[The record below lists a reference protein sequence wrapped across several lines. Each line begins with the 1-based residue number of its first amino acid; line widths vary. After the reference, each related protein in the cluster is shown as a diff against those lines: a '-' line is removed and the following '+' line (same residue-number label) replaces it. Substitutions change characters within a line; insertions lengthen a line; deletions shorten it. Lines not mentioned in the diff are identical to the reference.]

1 MNVEK
6 LCARMCVCV
15 LCQLQYFAVVDNAAM
30 DIFMDDSFK
39 NIFSNRRLKVELLSM
54 TVSWF

>member
-1 MNVEK
+1 VFF
-6 LCARMCVCV
+6 
-15 LCQLQYFAVVDNAAM
+15 CQLQYFAVVDNAAM